1 MLHFLNVALLDLKYS
16 FQNKSVGL
24 YRKMLM
30 TSAKRSVNNKQKFD
44 MYAILSEYFQKYIIF
59 FLIIKISLN
68 INKDKRVI
76 NLINGVTCINGSIFI
91 IVSDGN
97 TVKCCGI
104 EKCSNISEE
113 KVYEDPAPEAC
124 CTAKP
129 GYSFEYTSHD
139 PCKEVPE
146 GCTLSS
152 KFVVRSSGIPTYTC
166 SGSCPEQETCEEGT
180 KKGYQQ
186 YAWEDP
192 SIPWTS
198 VSCPKDA
205 SYTKSDC
212 QTICNGT
219 MGCKKICKYRCE
231 SIQCSKNT
239 VTVKVH

>member
-1 MLHFLNVALLDLKYS
+1 M
-16 FQNKSVGL
+16 G
-24 YRKMLM
+24 
-30 TSAKRSVNNKQKFD
+30 
-44 MYAILSEYFQKYIIF
+44 
-59 FLIIKISLN
+59 IS
-68 INKDKRVI
+68 
-76 NLINGVTCINGSIFI
+76 S
-91 IVSDGN
+91 SDGN
-97 TVKCCGI
+97 TVSCCGI
-104 EKCSNISEE
+104 EQCGNISEE
-113 KVYEDPAPEAC
+113 KVYEDPAPAAC

-129 GYSFEYTSHD
+129 GYSYEYKTHGS
-139 PCKEVPE
+139 CNEVPE
-146 GCTLSS
+146 GCSLIRSEPTITSS
-152 KFVVRSSGIPTYTC
+152 SIPTYTC
-166 SGSCPEQETCEEGT
+166 SGSCPGQETCEEGT